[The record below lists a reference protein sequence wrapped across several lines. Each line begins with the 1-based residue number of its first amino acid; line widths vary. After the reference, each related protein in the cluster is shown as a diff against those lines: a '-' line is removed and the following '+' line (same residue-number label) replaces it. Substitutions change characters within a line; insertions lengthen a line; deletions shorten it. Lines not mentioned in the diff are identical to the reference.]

1 MLPMGHLLS
10 PDTTSF
16 INEAACVYSA
26 GLTQPTGPLPSA
38 IRAALMFEN
47 IAAATEHDAD
57 DPDMPTVTPY
67 ECVTSAVL
75 TI

>member
-1 MLPMGHLLS
+1 MLPTGHLLS

-16 INEAACVYSA
+16 TKEAACIYSA

-57 DPDMPTVTPY
+57 DPDMPTVTASP
-67 ECVTSAVL
+67 VL
-75 TI
+75 TV